1 MKEIVMKLADFIKYE
16 NTKNKTIVKEKVE
29 VSKKS
34 LVNILIEMNEK
45 KEQNLIKKKV

>member
-1 MKEIVMKLADFIKYE
+1 MKLADFIKYE
-16 NTKNKTIVKEKVE
+16 NTKNKTTVKEKVE

-45 KEQNLIKKKV
+45 KEQKLIKEEL